1 MRIAARDLREH
12 VVLPPDQHHCMV
24 RIGPGQHRTGC
35 DVSQSNSSD
44 RVRVRLLR
52 MPPWLAVLMAVALL
66 AILVTIAIVA
76 FGVFLIVF
84 PTLVIAGALFRLF
97 GRGRVWPADHGP
109 VSHPTIIEGEYRV
122 IGTKRLDRDQ
132 SD

>member
-1 MRIAARDLREH
+1 MSSCRPTNTIAWYASVQDNIERDL
-12 VVLPPDQHHCMV
+12 
-24 RIGPGQHRTGC
+24 T
-35 DVSQSNSSD
+35 VSQSNSSG

-52 MPPWLAVLMAVALL
+52 MPLWIAVLTAAALL
-66 AILVTIAIVA
+66 AVLVTIAIVA

-97 GRGRVWPADHGP
+97 GRGRMWPADHGS